1 MINYP
6 LKNNRYPKHKSSSH
20 RSLLLSLFLWGF
32 LILCFSSGL
41 KYVTTEVLAIAQPAQ
56 EKTGFFVQWLGDLFN
71 FSKIRN
77 DYYRL
82 KEKEKNF
89 NQNIGEVSVLKNENA
104 DLYKLL
110 HSDTNKFN
118 ILPAKVLVG
127 DLNGSD
133 GVFIINRGSNDSLKV
148 GMNIIVPDNILV
160 GRVIEVFKNYSK
172 VESLHSINTNLSVL
186 NLDKNFL
193 ALLKKDTSGSL
204 VLKFYADDSQFSVDD
219 IFVTSSENQNY
230 LSGLLVGKVKSITN
244 TSLTNQKNV
253 LVELFFEPSKLRNV
267 FVITNYP

>member
-1 MINYP
+1 S
-6 LKNNRYPKHKSSSH
+6 LFL
-20 RSLLLSLFLWGF
+20 SLLLWGF
-32 LILCFSSGL
+32 LIIFFSSGL
-41 KYVTTEVLAIAQPAQ
+41 KYITTEVLAIAQPAQ
-56 EKTGFFVQWLGDLFN
+56 ERTGYFVQWIGDLFN
-71 FSKIRN
+71 FANLRN
-77 DYYRL
+77 EYYRL

-89 NQNIGEVSVLKNENA
+89 NQNLGAVSVLKNENA

-127 DLNGSD
+127 DINGSD
-133 GVFIINRGSNDSLKV
+133 GIFIINRGLNDNLKV
-148 GMNIIVPDNILV
+148 GMNIIIPDNILV

-193 ALLKKDTSGSL
+193 ALLKKDSSGSL
-204 VLKFYADDSQFSVDD
+204 TLKFYADDNQFNLQD
-219 IFVTSSENQNY
+219 ILVTSSENQNY

-244 TSLTNQKNV
+244 TPLTSQKNV
-253 LVELFFEPSKLRNV
+253 LVELFFEPSKLHNV